1 MKVVDKMIKLL
12 LKRFI
17 DIVVSIV
24 AVLLFSPLF
33 LIIPLLIIIEDGLPV
48 LFIQER
54 AGLSGKSFNIYKFRT
69 MRITTDDMT
78 VSDIDRIL
86 KIGAWLRSTGLDEL
100 PQFFNIIKGE
110 MSIVGPRPTLLSQ
123 VEQYDNN
130 QFKRLSMKP
139 GVTGWTAINEGH
151 NSSWDE
157 RIAMDLWYVD
167 NFSIGLDILI
177 ILKTPLVMLL
187 GRPAYFDQAS
197 VEAAASSD
205 IKDE

>member
-1 MKVVDKMIKLL
+1 
-12 LKRFI
+12 
-17 DIVVSIV
+17 
-24 AVLLFSPLF
+24 
-33 LIIPLLIIIEDGLPV
+33 
-48 LFIQER
+48 
-54 AGLSGKSFNIYKFRT
+54 
-69 MRITTDDMT
+69 MRLATDSMD

-100 PQFFNIIKGE
+100 PQFFNILKGE
-110 MSIVGPRPTLLSQ
+110 MSVVGPRPTLLSQ

-130 QFKRLSMKP
+130 QFRRLSMKP

-157 RIAMDLWYVD
+157 RIAMDLWYVE

-177 ILKTPLVMLL
+177 ILKTPLVMML
-187 GRPAYFDQAS
+187 GRPAYFDQVR

-205 IKDE
+205 IKDD